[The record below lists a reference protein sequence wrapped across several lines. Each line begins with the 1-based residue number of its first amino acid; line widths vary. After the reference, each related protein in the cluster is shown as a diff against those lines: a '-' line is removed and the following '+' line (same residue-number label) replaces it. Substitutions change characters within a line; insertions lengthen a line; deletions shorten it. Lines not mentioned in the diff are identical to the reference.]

1 MHITCADSQ
10 GFWPES
16 YLSSASAES
25 GVDQDG
31 VNAWIALD
39 DMPIEYAGSMA
50 LSAGS
55 HKLPWRFQAYEAMG
69 QNRTSDGGHSKGV
82 ILARIEEQRRSGEV
96 SLGACQIGKTRP
108 DLREKLEANI
118 VVLDIRKGDV
128 ILSTR
133 TLFHRTLD
141 VTDTGKVYYTA
152 TGKQALN
159 RYSIRY
165 TPGTARL
172 PDGWVAE
179 WSAVTD
185 SRNAGSSLD
194 RIVAREGPMWYPK
207 VWPRIETQLEAEL
220 DILAEQR
227 LGSAKSMVQAEIIE
241 MFTPKAVPS
250 TESAE

>member
-1 MHITCADSQ
+1 M
-10 GFWPES
+10 
-16 YLSSASAES
+16 
-25 GVDQDG
+25 
-31 VNAWIALD
+31 D

-55 HKLPWRFQAYEAMG
+55 HKVPWRFEAYEAMG
-69 QNRTSDGGHSKGV
+69 QNRTIDGGHSKEA
-82 ILARIEEQRRSGEV
+82 ILARIEEKRRSGEV

-108 DLREKLEANI
+108 DLREKLEAKI
-118 VVLDIRKGDV
+118 VVLDVRKGDI

-141 VTDTGKVYYTA
+141 VTDAGKVYYTSI
-152 TGKQALN
+152 GKQSLN

-179 WSAVTD
+179 WSAV
-185 SRNAGSSLD
+185 SNSQNAGSSLD
-194 RIVAREGPMWYPK
+194 KIVAREGTLWYPK
-207 VWPRIETQLEAEL
+207 VWPSLETQLESEL
-220 DILAEQR
+220 DILAEQK

-241 MFTPKAVPS
+241 MFTPKAVQS
-250 TESAE
+250 TEIVA